1 MSALTKRIF
10 GKYAAPIALGIGAAA
25 TAFIPAAGVAQTMQA
40 QPAAANANV
49 QATPV
54 TFQTS
59 DARNISVRGVQAG
72 AAEASRD
79 KIAIIVWGGSRELQQ
94 QAYNAALDLRDQG
107 IPLAFIV
114 GPDLN
119 GYTEDAD
126 FQVYARSLPQYEG
139 NGATFGGAHA
149 DEVRPTVVR
158 MGQNA
163 FRNQFPREL
172 AALDVR

>member
-1 MSALTKRIF
+1 MSALTKGIF

-25 TAFIPAAGVAQTMQA
+25 TAFIPAAGIAQTMQA

-49 QATPV
+49 RQVA
-54 TFQTS
+54 FQTLDGS
-59 DARNISVRGVQAG
+59 SRSVRFVQAG

-79 KIAIIVWGGSRELQQ
+79 KIAIVVWGGSRELQQ

-107 IPLAFIV
+107 IPLAFII

-119 GYTEDAD
+119 GYTEDAN

>member
-1 MSALTKRIF
+1 MSALTKGIF
-10 GKYAAPIALGIGAAA
+10 GKFAAPIALGIGAAA
-25 TAFIPAAGVAQTMQA
+25 TAFIPAAGIAQTMQA

-49 QATPV
+49 QQVA
-54 TFQTS
+54 FQTLDGS
-59 DARNISVRGVQAG
+59 SRSVRFVQAG

-79 KIAIIVWGGSRELQQ
+79 KIAIVVWGGSRELQQ

-107 IPLAFIV
+107 VPLAFII

-126 FQVYARSLPQYEG
+126 FQVYARSLPQFEG
-139 NGATFGGAHA
+139 DGANFGGAHA
-149 DEVRPTVVR
+149 DKVRPEVVR
-158 MGQNA
+158 MGREA
-163 FRNQFPREL
+163 YARGFPREL